1 MAVWSSWGLF
11 IRWLPLPPWAVSFYV
26 GIVSCTLAAL
36 CWIARGGA
44 VGQLWPRTRRGP
56 LLALGVLFLAN
67 NVLFLSAYERT
78 TVANAILSHY
88 TAPVFVALLA
98 PATLGEALL
107 PRTSS
112 ALVLAGLGMVLLLPG
127 LEPSL
132 ASRHVQGLLM
142 GLGSGIAYAG
152 LVLLVRHL
160 SPRIPALLLLFWQNL
175 MTVVL
180 LAPWALRLGPP
191 AAAGGKTWPGLF
203 LLGTLHAT
211 AAGLLYLAGI
221 RTVRAQ
227 TAAVLGYLEPLGA
240 VVLAAL
246 FLGERPGLLGLVG
259 GALILLGGGLVV
271 FEPRAAATGP

>member
-1 MAVWSSWGLF
+1 MAIWSSWGLF

-26 GIVSCTLAAL
+26 GVVSCAVAAL
-36 CWIARGGA
+36 CWVARGGSA
-44 VGQLWPRTRRGP
+44 RQLWPRARYGP
-56 LLALGVLFLAN
+56 LLALGFLFLAN

-107 PRTSS
+107 PRTPV
-112 ALVLAGLGMVLLLPG
+112 ALVLASLGMALLLPG

-132 ASRHVQGLLM
+132 ESRHVQGLLM
-142 GLGSGIAYAG
+142 GAGSGLAYAG

-160 SPRIPALLLLFWQNL
+160 SPRVPALLLLFWQNL
-175 MTVVL
+175 VTVAL
-180 LAPWALRLGPP
+180 LAPWALRLETP
-191 AAAGGKTWPGLF
+191 AAPGWRTWLALLF
-203 LLGTLHAT
+203 LGTVHAT
-211 AAGLLYLAGI
+211 AAGFLYLAGI

-240 VVLAAL
+240 VALAAW
-246 FLGERPGLLGLVG
+246 FLGERPGPLSLVG

-271 FEPRAAATGP
+271 AQPRTAVGSP